1 MNNITDYQIFQRDLL
16 LPVVLSCNRA
26 SGGNH
31 RQQLLRG
38 IPRPGFLDKPKC
50 TGNKYHRKNYNDGK
64 RSHILRCML
73 KDRYNNIGKNR
84 YDCQAEQNCGKWIDK
99 RPCQS
104 CNKRFFLFMRYFIPP
119 KSDPMGN
126 HRLITQSGQRSI
138 KLLQNRFDFIACC
151 KGQLF
156 VGLIPANHIRSRF
169 MNRDLVLF
177 LLIHWG

>member
-50 TGNKYHRKNYNDGK
+50 TGNKYHRQNYDDGK

-99 RPCQS
+99 RPANLATSDFFFS
-104 CNKRFFLFMRYFIPP
+104 CVTLFRP
-119 KSDPMGN
+119 KAI
-126 HRLITQSGQRSI
+126 RWEITALSPSPVSAVSSCF
-138 KLLQNRFDFIACC
+138 KT
-151 KGQLF
+151 
-156 VGLIPANHIRSRF
+156 GLILLPAAKAS
-169 MNRDLVLF
+169 F
-177 LLIHWG
+177 LLASSLRTISAAVL